1 MATVYTS
8 MQTARNTREI
18 GRKTSST
25 ARDMRLGQTAAS
37 SEDFMSTR
45 RKKEKESTHGL
56 TETSTSDH
64 GRTTPSQERASIFG
78 TTGEFM
84 PVLGKIT

>member
-1 MATVYTS
+1 
-8 MQTARNTREI
+8 
-18 GRKTSST
+18 
-25 ARDMRLGQTAAS
+25 
-37 SEDFMSTR
+37 MSTR

-84 PVLGKIT
+84 QVLGKIT